1 MPSNYDYFVPREQT
15 AFDVGVKKALNG
27 EQLTSDE
34 DFDTLAQNLSPEQI
48 KALFEKAGR
57 SDQEKE
63 DQQRAREDA
72 DAFIKLHP
80 EIRDTTQN
88 AYQLRAHCM
97 SAFNTPY
104 PTVEM
109 LEAANQSLRANNL
122 LSLNEVE
129 LAKQANARATS
140 RAKTI
145 REEAF
150 NEDDAYG
157 LDLEEVR
164 RRANAVLR
172 RR

>member
-15 AFDVGVKKALNG
+15 AFDAGVKKALNG
-27 EQLTSDE
+27 EKLVNDD
-34 DFDTLAQNLSPEQI
+34 DFETLAANLSPAQI
-48 KALFEKAGR
+48 KVLFDKASK
-57 SDQEKE
+57 SDQEKAE
-63 DQQRAREDA
+63 AQRSREDC
-72 DAFIKLHP
+72 DAFIKLRP
-80 EIRDTTQN
+80 EIRDTEQN

-97 SAFNTPY
+97 SAFGTPY

-109 LEAANQSLRANNL
+109 LEAAYQSLRANNL
-122 LSLNEVE
+122 LAINEVE

-157 LDLEEVR
+157 LDLDEVR